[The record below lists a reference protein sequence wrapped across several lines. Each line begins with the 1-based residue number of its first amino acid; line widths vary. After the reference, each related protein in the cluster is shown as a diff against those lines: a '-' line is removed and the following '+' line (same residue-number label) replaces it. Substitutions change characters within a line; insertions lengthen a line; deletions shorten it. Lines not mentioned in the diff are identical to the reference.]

1 MPESLAAQVAVE
13 DRVDA
18 SSQPQHEVWRVG
30 DLVIDDGQQRV
41 TRGDQVIELPKLS
54 FDLLLALVR
63 QAPNVVS
70 LDSLLTSVWPGL
82 VVGPET
88 VVQRVKMLRDA
99 LDDRAAEPRYIAALR
114 GRGYRLVA
122 EVARVDAREG
132 PRLGQGASPDE
143 ASPALQPATATA
155 PVAVPPSRRR
165 VVILSAVALVL
176 IGGLALW
183 ALQRGVLS
191 KSPAPDA
198 DDPALRTVAVL
209 PFKNLSGDPSD
220 SAVAL
225 GVPDVVLD
233 RLTSVKGLTV
243 VARDSAIRAGEDST
257 DPAEISRRLRA
268 VFLVD
273 GTVQRSGTMLRVS
286 ARLVD
291 ARSARTLWSTR
302 YDRPVQDL
310 FAMQDDI
317 ATQVATAL
325 DDRISGMRAPEPAAA
340 PTRNIEAYL
349 AWLRGRTLTGRYTAA
364 KAEAAAVEFERAIAL
379 DPDFAVAHAA
389 LYDARMQSAAIRFED
404 TDAARLRYRP
414 LLERAL
420 ALDPESGAVMFAQ
433 ATWDDLDDARREAI
447 FREAMRRDPGNSRGL
462 ISFATF
468 LNTSMGWET
477 PAKVRGSGL
486 FTKDLTQYQIPP
498 MPKPLAEVRHA
509 ESIRLLE
516 RAVEIDP
523 LAASARFNLVDY
535 SDPDR
540 EGYESGLEALLAID
554 PDFYPGLQR
563 LARFRWMFHDSP
575 SQGIALIERAIA
587 ADPQNPFA
595 RQTAA
600 TLYLDIDDAAAA
612 ADVAA
617 ATPLSLAAATPGL
630 ALHAGDW
637 RRAGVAAQRHE
648 SFHFEIFE
656 AFGNAEALRDM
667 ALRTHDYASAEDLF
681 CKRYNACKDRR
692 DGPLPDVDGVALGN
706 FRAWP
711 LLAHLQLVQGNTVW
725 AKEILEEVIAWID
738 ADDKFGPVFNQRTR
752 AQALMLLGRRDE
764 ALRSLA
770 AAFAVDRD
778 HAEWWYTIKRDPIFA
793 EVRETAEF
801 RALAADAQRHAARE
815 RAAVEEL
822 RRQGTIPR
830 RPAT

>member
-1 MPESLAAQVAVE
+1 MPSPFPAGTDMPESLAARVAAE

-18 SSQPQHEVWRVG
+18 SSQPRHDVWRVG
-30 DLVIDDGQQRV
+30 DLVVDEGQQRV

-54 FDLLLALVR
+54 LDLLLVLVR

-70 LDSLLTSVWPGL
+70 LDTLLSSVWPGL
-82 VVGPET
+82 VVNPET

-122 EVARVDAREG
+122 EAVRVEA
-132 PRLGQGASPDE
+132 LDE
-143 ASPALQPATATA
+143 PLPAIATATE
-155 PVAVPPSRRR
+155 PVAVLPRQRRF
-165 VVILSAVALVL
+165 VILSAVAVALL
-176 IGGLALW
+176 GAFGLW

-233 RLTSVKGLTV
+233 RLTNVKGLTV

-257 DPAEISRRLRA
+257 DPAEISQRLRA

-291 ARSARTLWSTR
+291 ARTARTLWSTR
-302 YDRPVQDL
+302 YDRPIQEL

-317 ATQVATAL
+317 ASQVATAL

-364 KAEAAAVEFERAIAL
+364 KADAAAVEFERAIEL
-379 DPDFAVAHAA
+379 DPGFAVAHAA
-389 LYDARMQSAAIRFED
+389 LYDARMQAAAIRFED
-404 TDAARLRYRP
+404 IDAARRKYRP
-414 LLERAL
+414 LIERAL
-420 ALDPESGAVMFAQ
+420 ALDRQSGAVLFAQ
-433 ATWDDLDDARREAI
+433 VMWEDLDDARREAI
-447 FREAMRRDPGNSRGL
+447 FREAMHRDPGNSRGL
-462 ISFATF
+462 ISFASF
-468 LNTSMGWET
+468 LNASMGWET

-498 MPKPLAEVRHA
+498 MPKPIAEARHA

-523 LAASARFNLVDY
+523 LAAPARFNLIDY
-535 SDPDR
+535 AANDR
-540 EGYESGLEALLAID
+540 DDYESGLQELLAID

-600 TLYLDIDDAAAA
+600 TLYLEIDDAAAA
-612 ADVAA
+612 ADVAS
-617 ATPLSLAAATPGL
+617 ATPISLAAATPGL

-648 SFHFEIFE
+648 SFVFDIFE
-656 AFGNAEALRDM
+656 AFSNPQALRDM
-667 ALRTHDYASAEDLF
+667 ALRTNDYASAEDLF
-681 CKRYNACKDRR
+681 CKRYYLCKDRR
-692 DGPLPDVDGVALGN
+692 DEPFPDAYEVNLGN
-706 FRAWP
+706 FRESV
-711 LLAHLQLVQGNTVW
+711 LFAHLQFVQGNTVR
-725 AKEILEEVIAWID
+725 ANEILEEVIAWID
-738 ADDKFGPVFNQRTR
+738 ADDKYGPVFNMRTR
-752 AQALMLLGRRDE
+752 AQALMLLGRREE

-770 AAFAVDRD
+770 AAFTVDHD
-778 HAEWWYTIKRDPIFA
+778 HAEWWYTIERDPIFA

-815 RAAVEEL
+815 RTAVEEL
-822 RRQGTIPR
+822 RREGKIPR
-830 RPAT
+830 RPATQ